1 MMRFFNMSYENID
14 NIKYHINH
22 SLWTLKL
29 PKHPVFAIVFQKV
42 RKKPKFNNSYG
53 VLVKKT

>member
-1 MMRFFNMSYENID
+1 MSYENI
-14 NIKYHINH
+14 NSIKYHINH